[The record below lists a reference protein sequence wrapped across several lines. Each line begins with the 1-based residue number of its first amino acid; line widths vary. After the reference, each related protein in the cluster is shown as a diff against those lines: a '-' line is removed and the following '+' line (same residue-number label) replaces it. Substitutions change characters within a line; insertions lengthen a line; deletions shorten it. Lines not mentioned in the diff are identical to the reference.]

1 MRSHVLLSLT
11 LITPCFLLLLCA
23 TPADAQCTANTIAFG
38 KVGIVTGN
46 PLRAE
51 IVETS
56 SDPSDTQKTVH
67 ELPPLSVAR
76 DSQGRVRTDRTVFTS
91 NSTAASGTKVELH
104 LILICDPVAQSTTQI
119 DQLNATAKIMRSRDS
134 SANSPAIQPRSLCS
148 NQLHF
153 KSTSNALV
161 EDLGTQ
167 SIEGIEAHGVRIT
180 RKSRN
185 DTAAGEESANVERV
199 SELWC
204 SDEVSALVLTSS
216 EDKKNSVKTTVAM
229 RNIERAEPDP
239 ALFKIQPGYTVSES
253 VPDPIAHP
261 TTNPQPNAQ
270 H

>member
-1 MRSHVLLSLT
+1 MRSKGVGSSALSFVWNCKPLQITANLGLPRQLKSSRATPIRRTTDPASKFNARGTYMRSHVLLSLT

-153 KSTSNALV
+153 KSTSNVLV

-199 SELWC
+199 SEL
-204 SDEVSALVLTSS
+204 
-216 EDKKNSVKTTVAM
+216 
-229 RNIERAEPDP
+229 
-239 ALFKIQPGYTVSES
+239 
-253 VPDPIAHP
+253 
-261 TTNPQPNAQ
+261 
-270 H
+270 